1 MMAAIR
7 KNPRI
12 PNQRLRTRDYNDLQD
27 LSANALT
34 TVERAIADASQL
46 RTSQSQAAKGASRPS
61 HFSQSLHYATK

>member
-27 LSANALT
+27 LSANALN
-34 TVERAIADASQL
+34 TVERAITDASQL
-46 RTSQSQAAKGASRPS
+46 RTSQSQAAKGRPS